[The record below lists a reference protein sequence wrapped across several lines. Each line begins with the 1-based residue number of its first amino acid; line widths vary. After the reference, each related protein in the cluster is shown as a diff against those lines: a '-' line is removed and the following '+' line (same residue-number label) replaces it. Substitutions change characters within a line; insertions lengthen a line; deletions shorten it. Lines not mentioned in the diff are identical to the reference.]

1 MKTGVLFGENEDSDE
16 DKKLNR
22 ITTSFDDETFRFIDD
37 IAKSKGYSH
46 SKVVNILC
54 KSVYD
59 DVVKQSEI
67 IVKNPLAVAFDL
79 VTK

>member
-1 MKTGVLFGENEDSDE
+1 MRTGVLFGENEESDE

-22 ITTSFDDETFRFIDD
+22 ITTSFDDETFRFIDE

-54 KSVYD
+54 KSVFR
-59 DVVKQSEI
+59 DVKDQATL
-67 IVKNPLAVAFDL
+67 IVENPIAVAFDL

>member
-1 MKTGVLFGENEDSDE
+1 MRTGVLFGENEESDE

-22 ITTSFDDETFRFIDD
+22 ITTSFDDDTFRFIDE